1 MEIIIIILA
10 AFIYLI
16 LKKYVDYVLAL
27 IFAIIPDIFL
37 PFIALFIA
45 ISIVNYVIH
54 RGDAG

>member
-1 MEIIIIILA
+1 MEIIVIILA